1 MQQTITEV
9 TYKDALTGLRNGA
22 TCDMM
27 LEEVTAE
34 MSAGMREFAI
44 AVMDVNKTH
53 HINETY
59 GRDKGDAYLKGCS
72 TLICYTFK
80 HSPVF
85 RYGGDEFVA
94 ILKGADLE
102 DRDKR
107 LDYMRREMANM
118 KLAPDEWKQLSV
130 AAGIAVCGPED
141 RTALE
146 VLERARISMLEEKA
160 K

>member
-9 TYKDALTGLRNGA
+9 SYKDALTGLRNGA

-27 LEEVTAE
+27 LEDMTKE
-34 MSAGMREFAI
+34 MASGMREFAI
-44 AVMDVNKTH
+44 AVMDVDKTH
-53 HINETY
+53 IINDKY
-59 GRDKGDAYLKGCS
+59 GREKGDEYLKNCS
-72 TLICYTFK
+72 ALICYTFK
-80 HSPVF
+80 HSPIF

-107 LDYMRREMANM
+107 LDYMCREMANM
-118 KLAPDEWKQLSV
+118 QLAPDEWKRLSI
-130 AAGIAVCGPED
+130 ATGIAVCRPED
-141 RTALE
+141 ASALE
-146 VLERARISMLEEKA
+146 VLERARVIMLEEKA

>member
-9 TYKDALTGLRNGA
+9 SYKDSLTGLRNGA

-27 LEEVTAE
+27 LEDVTRE
-34 MSAGMREFAI
+34 MQDGRRDFAI
-44 AVMDVNKTH
+44 AVMDVDQMH
-53 HINETY
+53 RINEKY
-59 GRDKGDAYLKGCS
+59 GKEKGDEYLKNCS
-72 TLICYTFK
+72 ALICYTFK

-107 LDYMRREMANM
+107 LDYMCREMANM
-118 KLAPDEWKQLSV
+118 QLAPDEWKRLSV
-130 AAGIAVCGPED
+130 STGIAVCRPED
-141 RTALE
+141 TSALE
-146 VLERARISMLEEKA
+146 VLERARVIMLEEKT